1 MEKYFLQDLSKYLNY
16 LQDLPQT
23 AIIAILVAAFV
34 LVLVLAQYLHSRLGV
49 RSEHTR
55 KFAHVAIGLICVLV
69 PFRFT
74 SHWYFL
80 PSTVGFI
87 GFMLYARRRGQ
98 LTALLAVGRQS
109 WGDVLLAVSI
119 YFNAVLAFS
128 YDFERLFYLPMLI
141 LAVADPAAYYGGFFF
156 GKNKKSWIGSA
167 CFAVVA
173 FGASWGYLSIF
184 AAAPY
189 PHQLWLLAGC
199 AVLGALV
206 EHLSNG
212 GWDNLTV
219 PLAVGALLVGYK
231 ALVLG

>member
-1 MEKYFLQDLSKYLNY
+1 MQNLSEITL
-16 LQDLPQT
+16 
-23 AIIAILVAAFV
+23 IAILVAAFV
-34 LVLVLAQYLHSRLGV
+34 LALALAQCLHSRLGV
-49 RSEHTR
+49 QAEHTR

-87 GFMLYARRRGQ
+87 GFMLYARRRGRFS
-98 LTALLAVGRQS
+98 ALLGVGRQS

-119 YFNAVLAFS
+119 YLNAVLALS

-167 CFAVVA
+167 CFAIVA
-173 FGASWGYLSIF
+173 FVASWLYLLAF

-189 PHQLWLLAGC
+189 PYQTWLLVGC
-199 AVLGALV
+199 AAFGALI
-206 EHLSNG
+206 EHVSGG

-219 PLAVGALLVGYK
+219 PLAVGALLVGYE